1 MTHVNK
7 LVNPQ
12 HSGNDPADIWI
23 GIRLNP
29 EIRIRIADH
38 FHLSLDILAEVCAIW
53 IQSGC
58 YTIISRMWKSL
69 ACLTRITG
77 FRANYYLCSWYSV
90 CKPDNVRVVQRLFG
104 QVPDYIT
111 SLLTPVGHQ
120 HSITLFTARL
130 QQWRPYSTKNR
141 PANWWPCILCRRT
154 SCMESPTDRTETHAV
169 VDSNIQ
175 ASSEVF
181 FFAQHT
187 DYVMH
192 LQAWL

>member
-1 MTHVNK
+1 MTDVNK

-23 GIRLNP
+23 GIRLNL
-29 EIRIRIADH
+29 EIRIRIGIADH
-38 FHLSLDILAEVCAIW
+38 FHLSLDILAEVCAVC

-111 SLLTPVGHQ
+111 SLLTPVTNIPSRSSLRASSNGDLIQ
-120 HSITLFTARL
+120 PR
-130 QQWRPYSTKNR
+130 
-141 PANWWPCILCRRT
+141 
-154 SCMESPTDRTETHAV
+154 TDRQIGDRAFSVAAPHAWNRRPTELKLMPSQV
-169 VDSNIQ
+169 K
-175 ASSEVF
+175 SSS
-181 FFAQHT
+181 
-187 DYVMH
+187 
-192 LQAWL
+192 L